1 MSKITL
7 KQVVESRYKLYKD
20 YVKAYESVDKKS
32 IIDEIKP
39 FLNTS
44 NSKDGG
50 FRKIAMEIVK
60 MENLYPQ
67 EISRHEVKFFEA
79 VSIYLL
85 TEKEGLPTD
94 ILTEYNTLNERFPK
108 DKITLDKG
116 KIIQTSEDIYSN
128 LPDDVW
134 EALLKDIESKLEN

>member
-1 MSKITL
+1 MSKTTL
-7 KQVVESRYKLYKD
+7 KQIVESRYKLYKD
-20 YVKAYESVDKKS
+20 YVRAYESVDKKS
-32 IIDEIKP
+32 IVDKIKP
-39 FLNTS
+39 FLNAS
-44 NSKDGG
+44 DSKDGG

-79 VSIYLL
+79 VSIYLM
-85 TEKEGLPTD
+85 TEEDKLSTE

-108 DKITLDKG
+108 DKIALDKG
-116 KIIQTSEDIYSN
+116 KLIQTSEDLYSN

-134 EALLKDIESKLEN
+134 ESLMKDIESKIKN